1 MKKQYYSIPFRTDNM
16 YVTKSKRRSE
26 SSYCNLYESLH
37 QHIRL
42 LFITAYGELR
52 FDHNYGCELSE
63 LDFTNERQS
72 GLYEKKIEDSMY
84 DAIKNY
90 EPRIKNLNLKV
101 TFDRQGQIIKT
112 SNNNVFRIYI
122 VLDIKAQIADT
133 NEPYIDSLKV
143 FFSPLSEN

>member
-1 MKKQYYSIPFRTDNM
+1 MFVKR
-16 YVTKSKRRSE
+16 SKRKSE
-26 SSYCNLYESLH
+26 SAYCNLYESIH

-84 DAIKNY
+84 DAIRNY
-90 EPRIKNLNLKV
+90 EPRIKDVDLKV
-101 TFDRQGQIIKT
+101 IFDRKGLVIK
-112 SNNNVFRIYI
+112 SAENNVFRIYI
-122 VLDIKAQIADT
+122 VLEIKAKIVDT
-133 NEPYIDSLKV
+133 EDPYQDSLKV